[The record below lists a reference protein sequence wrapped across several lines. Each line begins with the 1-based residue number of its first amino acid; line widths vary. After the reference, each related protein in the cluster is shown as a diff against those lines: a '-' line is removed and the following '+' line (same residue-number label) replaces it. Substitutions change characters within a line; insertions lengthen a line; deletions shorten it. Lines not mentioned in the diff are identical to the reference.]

1 MAGGWLGRMAYLLEP
16 FQGLCRELVLFAM
29 RLEVGDQL
37 REDLLELLQ
46 GGGHV
51 DGSAGQ
57 VGAGDRYTLAVRGD
71 LGWPIWLY
79 GSCECS
85 GEPMEA
91 LESYK

>member
-1 MAGGWLGRMAYLLEP
+1 
-16 FQGLCRELVLFAM
+16 V

-37 REDLLELLQ
+37 GEDLLELLE

-71 LGWPIWLY
+71 LGWSICLY
-79 GSCECS
+79 GSCERS
-85 GEPMEA
+85 GEPREA
-91 LESYK
+91 LKSCK